1 MRKVLTSFAV
11 FALFALTLAL
21 TAVAPRP
28 AAAEIATNEQAL
40 SQKVMGRQDAPITI
54 LAFESLTCPHCA
66 SFHRETL
73 GQLKTEYIDTGKAK
87 LIFIDFPLDP
97 RAMVASM
104 LARCTA
110 KNRFFGMIEIL
121 FHNQRKWAG
130 AKDFKAAMQRMSR
143 IGGLT
148 EPEFESCLKN
158 EELYNSIKKNQA
170 EAQKTHAIS
179 STPTFVINGTKLV
192 GAQPFEEFD
201 KIMKPMLR

>member
-1 MRKVLTSFAV
+1 M
-11 FALFALTLAL
+11 FALTVVPL
-21 TAVAPRP
+21 RP

-40 SQKVMGRQDAPITI
+40 AQKVMGRQDAPITI
-54 LAFESLTCPHCA
+54 LAFESRTCPHCA
-66 SFHRETL
+66 SFLRETL

-110 KNRFFGMIEIL
+110 KSRFFGMIEIL

-130 AKDFKAAMQRMSR
+130 AQDFKAAMLQISK

-148 EPEFESCLKN
+148 ESEFDACMKN
-158 EELYNSIKKNQA
+158 EALYNGIRKAQE
-170 EAQKTHAIS
+170 EAQKTHSIS
-179 STPTFVINGTKLV
+179 STPTFVINGTKIV
-192 GAQPFEEFD
+192 GAQSFAEFD
-201 KIMKPMLR
+201 KVMKPMVP